1 MARNPIVFAC
11 ANPTPEIWPWDASEA
26 GAMVVATGRGD
37 FSNQLNNSLVFPGM
51 FRGVLDVRASTISQS
66 MALAAANEI
75 AQCAEDRGIHPGN
88 ILPRMEQPELAPRV
102 AAAVAMKA
110 LEEGLA
116 RISKTK
122 EEIYND
128 AMRMIKETRRALDV
142 LMHEG
147 VIRTAI

>member
-1 MARNPIVFAC
+1 
-11 ANPTPEIWPWDASEA
+11 
-26 GAMVVATGRGD
+26 
-37 FSNQLNNSLVFPGM
+37 
-51 FRGVLDVRASTISQS
+51 
-66 MALAAANEI
+66 
-75 AQCAEDRGIHPGN
+75 
-88 ILPRMEQPELAPRV
+88 MEQPELAPRV

-116 RISKTK
+116 RISKTR